1 MPVIERI
8 AAYARELTA
17 IRHDRH
23 QYPEI
28 GFEEVRTS
36 GIVAELL
43 GSWGIDVHRD
53 IGKISIVGFMA
64 HILSM
69 RHISTHMR
77 I

>member
-28 GFEEVRTS
+28 GFALSPNCSAAGASMFIATS
-36 GIVAELL
+36 AK
-43 GSWGIDVHRD
+43 S
-53 IGKISIVGFMA
+53 A
-64 HILSM
+64 
-69 RHISTHMR
+69 
-77 I
+77 